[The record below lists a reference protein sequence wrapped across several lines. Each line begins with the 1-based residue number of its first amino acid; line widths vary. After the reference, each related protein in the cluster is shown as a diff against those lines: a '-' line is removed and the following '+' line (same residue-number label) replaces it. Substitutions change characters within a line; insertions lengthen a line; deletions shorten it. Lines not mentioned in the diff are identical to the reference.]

1 MQTVLIV
8 EDWPALRGRLEEALS
23 GAGYLTIAAHNGQ
36 EALGLLRSVRA
47 DLMVVSQEL
56 SDVEGLALAQIL
68 RHRGY
73 EELVIVL
80 LARPGQ
86 EGLIADEAVD
96 AVLARAMEVGPVV
109 EAARR
114 LLRPIVRQSPPSA
127 ELGHTSATYVA

>member
-8 EDWPALRGRLEEALS
+8 DDWPALRQRLDEALS
-23 GAGYLTIAAHNGQ
+23 GAGYLTITAHNGQ

-47 DLMVVSQEL
+47 DLLVVSQEL
-56 SDVEGLALAQIL
+56 SDVEGLALARIL

-73 EELVIVL
+73 DELVIVL

-86 EGLIADEAVD
+86 EGLIADEALD
-96 AVLARAMEVGPVV
+96 AVLPRTMEVGPVV

-114 LLRPIVRQSPPSA
+114 LLRPVIRHNPPSA
-127 ELGHTSATYVA
+127 ELGHSSATYVA